1 MLNVATS
8 STVLEQLSETW
19 VMASFSRWRHHIES
33 SIGSFQRF
41 SLHILESQRS
51 RRSPQTGNN
60 RNESELRRPLNNTDP
75 LVISH
80 TSTDMNTHFLISF
93 LSADSRGTAACL
105 CVRSL
110 NDSALNTFALLVS
123 HRLDIRSTRLHKHP
137 VHWKPTDYPAY
148 LFMFNSII
156 PIWGGKGPEPLP
168 AYIAHIL
175 RSSPLLDITS
185 ACIHTCG
192 HFHFTCELGEVDTN
206 TSRTLTPHR
215 EVNISR
221 QKGSKG
227 SLGWWEDL
235 APTLYP
241 SPWHYQAESGHP
253 LPDTRHLRPLPFNMW
268 CLQVAERQESRPAA
282 RRSHGLSV
290 WAVGTNGSDNCPWIK
305 NKDNI
310 TY

>member
-1 MLNVATS
+1 
-8 STVLEQLSETW
+8 
-19 VMASFSRWRHHIES
+19 
-33 SIGSFQRF
+33 
-41 SLHILESQRS
+41 
-51 RRSPQTGNN
+51 
-60 RNESELRRPLNNTDP
+60 
-75 LVISH
+75 
-80 TSTDMNTHFLISF
+80 MNTHFLISF

-123 HRLDIRSTRLHKHP
+123 HRLDIRSARLHKHP

-175 RSSPLLDITS
+175 RSSPLSDITS

-215 EVNISR
+215 EVNILYLDR
-221 QKGSKG
+221 RGVKALWDGGKTWHPPCTPPLDITRLNQGTHC
-227 SLGWWEDL
+227 
-235 APTLYP
+235 PT
-241 SPWHYQAESGHP
+241 
-253 LPDTRHLRPLPFNMW
+253 PDTSDLCHLICDASKWQRGKRAGLLPGGPMV
-268 CLQVAERQESRPAA
+268 CQYEQ
-282 RRSHGLSV
+282 
-290 WAVGTNGSDNCPWIK
+290 WALMALTTAPE
-305 NKDNI
+305 
-310 TY
+310 